1 MSRNINGFLER
12 AEPSHIKGSNFMSNG
27 FDLIIFDCDGVLVDS
42 EIIAAQVESKLL
54 TDAGY
59 PISTE
64 EMGERFAGMTWR
76 NILFEVER
84 EASIPLSA
92 SLLDKSEKLLDLA
105 LASDVQPIP
114 GVPLALSRL
123 PIPRCICSNS
133 SFARIEMM
141 LTKVGYLK
149 LFAPNIFSAKDL
161 GADRV
166 KPKPDIFLHG
176 AKQMNVSPA
185 NTIVVEDSVHGVQAA
200 RAAGMRVIGFTG
212 ASHTYPSHA
221 DRLTDAGAETVV
233 SRMADLPGV
242 VMALAEW
249 DGVL

>member
-1 MSRNINGFLER
+1 MPRNINGFLER
-12 AEPSHIKGSNFMSNG
+12 AELSHIKGSNFMSNG